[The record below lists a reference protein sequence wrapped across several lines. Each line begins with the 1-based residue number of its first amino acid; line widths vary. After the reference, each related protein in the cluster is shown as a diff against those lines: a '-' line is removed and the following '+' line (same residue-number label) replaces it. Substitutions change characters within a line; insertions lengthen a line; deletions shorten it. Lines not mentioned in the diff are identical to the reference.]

1 MLTKNRALAS
11 GGRCSHR
18 QHLCQ
23 EMEDNMYPQRY
34 PSNVSQFSSQQL
46 VSLEK
51 HQEMID
57 SALCWHKYAHSVPVG
72 QERTSVAKLRRI
84 VATIVTIFQG

>member
-1 MLTKNRALAS
+1 MRWHRAVGKAIGS
-11 GGRCSHR
+11 TFAKKWRT
-18 QHLCQ
+18 
-23 EMEDNMYPQRY
+23 NMYPQRY
-34 PSNVSQFSSQQL
+34 PSNMSQFSSQQL

-84 VATIVTIFQG
+84 VATIVSIFQW